1 MYCRHLQRN
10 RRNLPRENRHICFA
24 KKSKT
29 GKAAPAAGAVLIQLR
44 HEKVEGQS
52 KMRRNLQTDQQVGV
66 EQGSG
71 NVYRDLGFRN
81 PDAMKLKAT
90 LVSGI
95 RAVIEQRQ
103 LSGVEAARI
112 IGIPELRLSRLL
124 IGQFERISR
133 EKLIESLDR
142 LDQNVSSDLRK

>member
-1 MYCRHLQRN
+1 
-10 RRNLPRENRHICFA
+10 
-24 KKSKT
+24 
-29 GKAAPAAGAVLIQLR
+29 
-44 HEKVEGQS
+44 
-52 KMRRNLQTDQQVGV
+52 MRRNLQTDQQVGV